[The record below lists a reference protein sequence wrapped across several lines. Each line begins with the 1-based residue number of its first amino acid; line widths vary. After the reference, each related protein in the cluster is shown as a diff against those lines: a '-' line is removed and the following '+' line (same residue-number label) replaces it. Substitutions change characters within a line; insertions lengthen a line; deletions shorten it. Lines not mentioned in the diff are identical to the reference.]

1 MVRVVLFFVFCFLLS
16 PLEAQRPR
24 VIVLTDAET
33 DDRCSMVH
41 FLLYTN
47 DMQVDGIIQ
56 TNSCFQKRGWSHE
69 PWLKPTKRC
78 IRT

>member
-1 MVRVVLFFVFCFLLS
+1 MKHFILISLTITICLFESIASTL
-16 PLEAQRPR
+16 PR

-47 DMQVDGIIQ
+47 NMQVDAIIQ
-56 TNSCFQKRGWSHE
+56 TNSCFQKKGWTNE
-69 PWLKPTKRC
+69 PWPDQQLAAT
-78 IRT
+78 

>member
-1 MVRVVLFFVFCFLLS
+1 MNMNMKTIACIVLAFLGVII
-16 PLEAQRPR
+16 ARADKPR

-47 DMQVDGIIQ
+47 DMQVDAIIQ
-56 TNSCFQKRGWSHE
+56 TNSCFQKR
-69 PWLKPTKRC
+69 
-78 IRT
+78 